1 MKKIIKLF
9 NWSLE
14 DIVKVVL
21 GSILFCIAVNIFIVP
36 NHLYTGGIL
45 GIAQLIR
52 SITKELFNI
61 KNSFDYSGI
70 IYYLI
75 NIPLLVIAYRNLGK
89 TFFARTVFAVS
100 LQTILLSVIPTY
112 LLIENNILTNV
123 LVGGIL
129 GGIGVGLTLNSG
141 ASTGGSDIIG
151 LVLAKKNNNV
161 SVGKLGLIINVIV
174 YLIAGPTRWA
184 ECTPTR
190 SLRAPAPFRRTSR

>member
-14 DIVKVVL
+14 DIIKVVV
-21 GSILFCIAVNIFIVP
+21 GSIIFSLAINVFIVP

-52 SITKELFNI
+52 GITKELFNI

-89 TFFARTVFAVS
+89 TFFARTIFAVS
-100 LQTILLSVIPTY
+100 LQTILLSLIPTI
-112 LLIENNILTNV
+112 LLIENNVLTNA

-129 GGIGVGLTLNSG
+129 GGIGVGLTLTSG
-141 ASTGGSDIIG
+141 ASTGGTDIIG
-151 LVLAKKNNNV
+151 LALAKKNNNL

-174 YLIAGPTRWA
+174 YSIAGIMYGLETMIY
-184 ECTPTR
+184 
-190 SLRAPAPFRRTSR
+190 S